1 MKPFKSVSIPVFRR
15 IQQCLFWSAL
25 LGLFASI
32 YLLVVYVSGGPIVC
46 GIVSGCDAVRSSV
59 WAYLYGIPRPV
70 FGVIFY
76 LCIIFLMAIRA
87 AWPRWQWVHVDR
99 AILALAIIG
108 VFESGQLTLVELVD
122 IKAFCMW
129 CLTSAVA
136 TVLVLIS
143 AFFIPRERLNA
154 EESIHML
161 KRLFVSFAIA
171 FVIGALGLR
180 ALWVNGESKKAPLAA
195 PVLTSA
201 QMSVL
206 IPSGIPIEGPAT
218 STVTIVEFLDFQ
230 CPSCGEFH
238 LIMKRI
244 REEYAGRI
252 RYVQRMYPLTE
263 IHPFA
268 HEAAI
273 AAVCAGMQQKY
284 FEYADGLMAH
294 QQQLTHEDLLRQ
306 ADALGLDHE
315 AFVGCLANPA
325 ATATVDGDRKQAE
338 QLGIKSTPTTLV
350 NANLIEGVPTYDA
363 VKKVIDAE
371 LAR

>member
-1 MKPFKSVSIPVFRR
+1 MKPFISVSIPVFRR

-46 GIVSGCDAVRSSV
+46 GIVSGCDAVRASA
-59 WAYLYGIPRPV
+59 WAYIYGIPRPI

-76 LCIIFLMAIRA
+76 LAIIFLMAIRA

-108 VFESGQLTLVELVD
+108 VFESGQLTLVELLD

-129 CLTSAVA
+129 CLISALA
-136 TVLVLIS
+136 TVLVLIC

-171 FVIGALGLR
+171 IVIGALGLR
-180 ALWVNGESKKAPLAA
+180 ALWVNGESRKAPSIA
-195 PVLTSA
+195 PTLTAA
-201 QMSVL
+201 QMAVL
-206 IPSGIPIEGPAT
+206 VPTGMPVEGPAT

-230 CPSCGEFH
+230 CPSCGELH
-238 LIMKRI
+238 PIMKRI

-263 IHPFA
+263 IHLYA
-268 HEAAI
+268 HEAAV
-273 AAVCAGMQQKY
+273 AAVCAGIQKSY
-284 FEYADGLMAH
+284 FAYTDGLMAH
-294 QQQLTHEDLLRQ
+294 QQQLTHDDLLRQ
-306 ADALGLDHE
+306 ADALGLDHVVF
-315 AFVGCLANPA
+315 ASCLSNPDI
-325 ATATVDGDRKQAE
+325 ATTVDSDRKQGE
-338 QLGIKSTPTTLV
+338 QLGIRSTPTTLV
-350 NANLIEGVPTYDA
+350 NASLIEGVPTYDA
-363 VKKVIDAE
+363 LKQLIDAQ